1 MDVLG
6 IKIDVLC
13 LQDVQHILNIMMKI
27 VKVYLNNVIL
37 MVLDV

>member
-1 MDVLG
+1 MGVLG
-6 IKIDVLC
+6 PKIDVLC
-13 LQDVQHILNIMMKI
+13 LQDVQHTQNIMMKI

>member
-13 LQDVQHILNIMMKI
+13 LQGVQLILNIMMKI